1 MLNVLGFRDPLDS
14 GRYRAVDF
22 IDINILALGGP
33 NGLVYDEPW
42 EYSQLPGRA
51 NVCSLRF
58 DLSNSV
64 ASFTGLVVH
73 EVFHLYQAGY
83 SMIQRVWVDEG
94 IADWV
99 GSPFR
104 PSTATQV
111 VAKSLPS
118 TMAEMTR
125 VFSESP
131 SSPFWRRLALL
142 MDGSDGFIDLPD
154 HLLDATNANGT
165 PIIKSSYLRGA
176 RFVAALYQAL
186 DAEDDV
192 VSAQQGWAQYNWTD
206 ANQKSAAHDLR
217 LLRVIQRVVRRTGIT
232 SPEIEAFLAIQ

>member
-1 MLNVLGFRDPLDS
+1 
-14 GRYRAVDF
+14 
-22 IDINILALGGP
+22 
-33 NGLVYDEPW
+33 
-42 EYSQLPGRA
+42 
-51 NVCSLRF
+51 
-58 DLSNSV
+58 
-64 ASFTGLVVH
+64 
-73 EVFHLYQAGY
+73 
-83 SMIQRVWVDEG
+83 
-94 IADWV
+94 
-99 GSPFR
+99 
-104 PSTATQV
+104 
-111 VAKSLPS
+111 
-118 TMAEMTR
+118 MAEMTR